1 LAFQAIESYPA
12 VWYGY
17 NITRTEFSSTFL
29 DSARSAEPAFACRC
43 IFDQTAGRTTMKDGM
58 DSTAARQAPER
69 TQEEEFV
76 SRKLIRP
83 SLSSPAPRT
92 EPVSERRER
101 LERTDR
107 APAVARRAGPPEQTH
122 AENYYYQKQIQAK
135 TPVVIVLKDGEEV
148 QGCIEW
154 YDRNCI
160 KVNRSSASALLIYK
174 PSIRYIYKAG
184 EGKP

>member
-1 LAFQAIESYPA
+1 
-12 VWYGY
+12 
-17 NITRTEFSSTFL
+17 
-29 DSARSAEPAFACRC
+29 
-43 IFDQTAGRTTMKDGM
+43 MKDGL

-92 EPVSERRER
+92 EPVSERRDR

-107 APAVARRAGPPEQTH
+107 MPAGARRNGPPEQTH
-122 AENYYYQKQIQAK
+122 AENYYYQKQIQGK
-135 TPVVIVLKDGEEV
+135 TPVVVVLKDGEQV
-148 QGCIEW
+148 QGVIEW
-154 YDRNCI
+154 YDRSCI
-160 KVNRSSASALLIYK
+160 KVNRNGGSNLLIYK

-184 EGKP
+184 EASKV

>member
-1 LAFQAIESYPA
+1 
-12 VWYGY
+12 
-17 NITRTEFSSTFL
+17 
-29 DSARSAEPAFACRC
+29 
-43 IFDQTAGRTTMKDGM
+43 MKDGI

-69 TQEEEFV
+69 TREEEFV

-83 SLSSPAPRT
+83 SLSAPAPRT

-107 APAVARRAGPPEQTH
+107 MPSVPRRNGPPEQTY
-122 AENYYYQKQIQAK
+122 AENYYYQKQIQGK
-135 TPVVIVLKDGEEV
+135 TPVVVVMKDGEEV
-148 QGCIEW
+148 QGVIEW

-160 KVNRSSASALLIYK
+160 KVNRGSSSLLLYK

-184 EGKP
+184 EAKP

>member
-1 LAFQAIESYPA
+1 
-12 VWYGY
+12 
-17 NITRTEFSSTFL
+17 
-29 DSARSAEPAFACRC
+29 
-43 IFDQTAGRTTMKDGM
+43 MKDGM

-107 APAVARRAGPPEQTH
+107 APSSAIRRNGPPEQTH
-122 AENYYYQKQIQAK
+122 AENYYYQKQIQGK
-135 TPVVIVLKDGEEV
+135 TPVVVVMKDGEEV

-160 KVNRSSASALLIYK
+160 KLNRSSASALLIYK
-174 PSIRYIYKAG
+174 PSVRYIYKAG